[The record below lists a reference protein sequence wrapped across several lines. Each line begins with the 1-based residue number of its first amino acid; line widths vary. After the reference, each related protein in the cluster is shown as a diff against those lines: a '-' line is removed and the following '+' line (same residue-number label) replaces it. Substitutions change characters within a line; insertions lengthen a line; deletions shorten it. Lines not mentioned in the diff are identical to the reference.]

1 MRPNQAIPS
10 LRNAVSLTVL
20 SPELGNAIIQ
30 SHGPAPLPPE
40 APTTG
45 LVVVEVSAARLESR
59 VFQQLVYATS
69 IDGSSIR
76 TIG

>member
-1 MRPNQAIPS
+1 
-10 LRNAVSLTVL
+10 
-20 SPELGNAIIQ
+20 
-30 SHGPAPLPPE
+30 
-40 APTTG
+40 
-45 LVVVEVSAARLESR
+45 VVVEVSAARLEPR